1 MLRIP
6 IGTDMLDTNRPALIW
21 FIWPYLSW
29 AEKLACLALCTLA
42 VYWLFLALTVVRFQ
56 AIAGDLNHAAFVQK
70 SLVRVRKR
78 MGTLQQATLATFY
91 LFGFVL
97 FACLQFAYRVLENST
112 TPLGWIVVRNF
123 QIHFAFAANA
133 FFVFLLLQ
141 FIQWFVADRVNA
153 VSLQANS

>member
-112 TPLGWIVVRNF
+112 TLLAGSWLGTFRSILHLQLMRF
-123 QIHFAFAANA
+123 SSFC
-133 FFVFLLLQ
+133 FFNSFSGLLLTG
-141 FIQWFVADRVNA
+141 
-153 VSLQANS
+153 